1 TPEHRYYPEGM
12 LSYRIKKFS
21 ASFRSRLMSTF
32 TQWNHPYFE
41 HRNRIKVNY
50 SPIKKIPVKP
60 FAYVEPYHEIAK
72 YRFHKIRYAA
82 GCAYAFNRHQ
92 WDVYYMQEDYRTRPF
107 TRHVI
112 AIDYTY
118 SL

>member
-1 TPEHRYYPEGM
+1 M